1 MPGVPAVTPAGRG
14 FTDSVCVS
22 ISSNRIRRLAPES
35 QTRDL
40 TGGFGA
46 APEHPASPGLWR
58 GLLAGSPS
66 TAARAGASSGTVI
79 THPFVLVAL
88 MGKRQR
94 SLSLLAREMREML
107 TPVISA

>member
-66 TAARAGASSGTVI
+66 TAAARPPGRAPRRARSSHI
-79 THPFVLVAL
+79 PLFWS
-88 MGKRQR
+88 R
-94 SLSLLAREMREML
+94 SWEKGREACLCSLARC
-107 TPVISA
+107 VKC

>member
-1 MPGVPAVTPAGRG
+1 MPGVPAVTPTGRG

-58 GLLAGSPS
+58 GLLAG
-66 TAARAGASSGTVI
+66 AGASSGTVI

-88 MGKRQR
+88 VGKRQR
-94 SLSLLAREMREML
+94 SLSLLAHEMREML

>member
-46 APEHPASPGLWR
+46 APEHPASPGLWQHGRR
-58 GLLAGSPS
+58 GGRLVGHGHHTSLCSGR
-66 TAARAGASSGTVI
+66 AR
-79 THPFVLVAL
+79 
-88 MGKRQR
+88 GKKAEKPVSAR
-94 SLSLLAREMREML
+94 SRDA
-107 TPVISA
+107 